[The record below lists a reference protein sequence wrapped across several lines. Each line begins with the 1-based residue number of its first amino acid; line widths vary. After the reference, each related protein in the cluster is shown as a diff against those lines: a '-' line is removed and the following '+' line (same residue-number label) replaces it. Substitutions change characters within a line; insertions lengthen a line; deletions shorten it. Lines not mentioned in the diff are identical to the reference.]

1 VNFSV
6 KLTIEPA
13 SEIDYRI
20 SQPDWLINM
29 DSRPIMDA
37 QQSETVVS
45 GADVAGNAGDL
56 SVFTGSAQ
64 QTAPTSEAKEPTT
77 QNAAANCGNEEP
89 KVDGECVLH
98 TLNTIL
104 EHYKMPLATAADLDK
119 HLPTIVTANDRCGTT
134 ASALG
139 HADGTLDEGEAV
151 IQQARLYLKEK
162 LGDGNYK
169 FINVRPSSIRVF
181 QDREDGFLLVHG
193 CLNRSAAASTL
204 SHEDPLDKQWYMQL
218 ITQDADEIGKE
229 FNKDWMHV
237 ILIRNSRFYCHNL
250 KDWTNGVS
258 LQHLGLGANGQPT
271 NLEYYMRFISRAY
284 WIQLEQQ
291 PANMITQKR
300 GAESKEGTRACKKR
314 KTESKSTE

>member
-237 ILIRNSRFYCHNL
+237 ILIRNSRFYCQ
-250 KDWTNGVS
+250 G
-258 LQHLGLGANGQPT
+258 
-271 NLEYYMRFISRAY
+271 
-284 WIQLEQQ
+284 
-291 PANMITQKR
+291 
-300 GAESKEGTRACKKR
+300 
-314 KTESKSTE
+314 KS